1 MPPLSEP
8 RGPGRNVTGPHPQN
22 PAGRTYVPTWPLDEL
37 VQEQLEVGRF
47 GVHEPEHL
55 EVVHA
60 AATVMLRDR
69 RTGAWSEVAPLLP
82 NRSDWL

>member
-1 MPPLSEP
+1 
-8 RGPGRNVTGPHPQN
+8 V
-22 PAGRTYVPTWPLDEL
+22 PLDEL
-37 VQEQLEVGRF
+37 LQEQLEVGRF
-47 GVHEPEHL
+47 GVHEREHF